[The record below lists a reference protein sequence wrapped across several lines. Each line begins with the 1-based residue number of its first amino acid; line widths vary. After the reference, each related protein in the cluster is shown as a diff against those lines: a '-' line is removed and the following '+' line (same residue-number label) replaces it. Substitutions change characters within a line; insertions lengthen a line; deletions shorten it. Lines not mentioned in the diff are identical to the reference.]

1 MFSVI
6 KTREKVM
13 SEEIL
18 FVDDEDLILDIAEA
32 IFEQQ
37 GIPILTARSGE
48 EALDIMKKTRLP
60 SSYPTITCRA

>member
-1 MFSVI
+1 
-6 KTREKVM
+6 M